1 MLSLE
6 FIGIGLTC
14 ILNRKLIPAISTYG
28 HLTIKLIQLI
38 SIFLCIEISCMSL
51 IVRCPYVDIA
61 GINFLY
67 IFKSEHVNE
76 AERSL

>member
-6 FIGIGLTC
+6 FIGIGRTC
-14 ILNRKLIPAISTYG
+14 ILNRKLIPTISTYG

-38 SIFLCIEISCMSL
+38 SIQ
-51 IVRCPYVDIA
+51 V
-61 GINFLY
+61 Y
-67 IFKSEHVNE
+67 IFKLEHVNE